1 MQSNFIEIALRHG
14 YSPVSL
20 LNIFRTPFPRNTSGW
35 LLLSVFTLL
44 FCLVILLSYRYET
57 LICTIWYVMRDLL
70 PFVQFKKQKKH
81 PLRILSCRLCCSLF
95 FIKLQ
100 AFRPGTLLKRDS
112 ITEPATVLK
121 VALLNGCFSRFLNRT
136 NGTKLRKALHMIIL
150 KWACKLTNFD
160 NTMKSFL

>member
-14 YSPVSL
+14 CSPVSL

-35 LLLSVFTLL
+35 LLLSVFTLP

-57 LICTIWYVMRDLL
+57 LIWYVMRDLV

-81 PLRILSCRLCCSLF
+81 PWRILSSRLCCSLF

-100 AFRPGTLLKRDS
+100 AFSPGTLLKRDS
-112 ITEPATVLK
+112 NTEPAILLK
-121 VALLNGCFSRFLNRT
+121 VALLNGCFSSFLNCT
-136 NGTKLRKALHMIIL
+136 NGTKSRKALHIIIL
-150 KWACKLTNFD
+150 K
-160 NTMKSFL
+160 TMKSFL